1 MSGEVL
7 GVSAVVILAILI
19 IASWLTNSKL
29 LKVVTLGFVFL
40 YPVAIGQVKFPE
52 PNTNSIIAYVG
63 NVLKYWLAR
72 VWEQVWN
79 YIASKLNPLGG

>member
-19 IASWLTNSKL
+19 ALSWLTNSKL

-40 YPVAIGQVKFPE
+40 YPVVIGQVAFPSG
-52 PNTNSIIAYVG
+52 PDQLG
-63 NVLKYWLAR
+63 NYISGILKYWLA
-72 VWEQVWN
+72 QVWQQIWN
-79 YIASKLNPLGG
+79 FIKQQLNLPF

>member
-1 MSGEVL
+1 MSGDVL

-52 PNTNSIIAYVG
+52 PNTNSIMAYVG
-63 NVLKYWLAR
+63 NVLKYWLA
-72 VWEQVWN
+72 QVWQQIWN
-79 YIASKLNPLGG
+79 LIKQQLNLPL